1 MKMEFWGVEVKSG
14 EPFSVKPGDGMVLH
28 LSQANLGEV
37 KKLHGSESVC
47 LFVNVDGRKL
57 VLGTLIS
64 DKLPQQQ
71 FDLIFDKD
79 FELSHNW
86 KNGNVYFYG
95 FKAQNPI
102 AEYPLS
108 SFAFCFVLF
117 FNFECL
123 LFGSKTA

>member
-1 MKMEFWGVEVKSG
+1 M
-14 EPFSVKPGDGMVLH
+14 
-28 LSQANLGEV
+28 
-37 KKLHGSESVC
+37 HGSESVC
-47 LFVNVDGRKL
+47 LFVNVDGKKL
-57 VLGTLIS
+57 VLGTLFS

-86 KNGNVYFYG
+86 KSGSVYFYG

-102 AEYPLS
+102 AEYPLY

-117 FNFECL
+117 CFF
-123 LFGSKTA
+123 K